1 MIVVSDTTAISNLV
15 QIDEL
20 KLLRELYQEVV
31 IPKRVY
37 EELLVLTEYNIPIE
51 ILLKEGWIKVVD
63 VSSRQMVIS
72 LREKLD
78 RGEAEAIAL
87 AIEINAEYL
96 LIDEK
101 VGRVV
106 ARENQIAIIGTI
118 GILIQGKKL
127 GLVNSLQEKMDEL
140 RKIGFWI
147 SDSLYY
153 RIIDI
158 EKRI

>member
-51 ILLKEGWIKVVD
+51 ILLKVGWIKVVD

-72 LREKLD
+72 LQEKLD